1 MINNERVGGGGGRSQ
16 MSYLEP
22 QLGLKHTL
30 TSASQY
36 KCSLLS
42 FSQLF
47 FTTKKMVALLFL
59 IMLEIKPGAL
69 GTTGKHST
77 TEPRP
82 LTRRVLLFFLID
94 FTEPLTLD
102 RVNTTLYVS
111 LLRGSL
117 GTSRK
122 R

>member
-1 MINNERVGGGGGRSQ
+1 MKGSGRKPDV
-16 MSYLEP
+16 LP
-22 QLGLKHTL
+22 RATQLGLEHTL
-30 TSASQY
+30 TFASQY

-47 FTTKKMVALLFL
+47 FTTKEKVALLFL
-59 IMLEIKPGAL
+59 IMPEIKPGAL

-77 TEPRP
+77 TELRP
-82 LTRRVLLFFLID
+82 LTRRVLFLID
-94 FTEPLTLD
+94 FTEQLTLD

-111 LLRGSL
+111 LLRGFS

-122 R
+122 W